1 MPCRPVCCRPGSA
14 RTVLVSEVH
23 RHSA

>member
-14 RTVLVSEVH
+14 RTVLVSEV
-23 RHSA
+23 